1 MYPFAGVR
9 TGGHIRRRN
18 PDMPFLPIAVT
29 HGSTPVV
36 TSDFGWTE
44 LDFKDLGLTEAHI
57 EDFIRDNIGELFKD
71 AEESDALLIVGQ
83 QVRNQEQARFDLVAI
98 DSSGNLVIIEV
109 KRDKSDCAARKE
121 PVELQAVRYAA
132 SLATLKTPEELVQ
145 KLFAPYLKQAGSG
158 GNIRSENGRTAEE
171 EAKRRLSEF
180 LTQNRSERSFNQRQ
194 RIILI
199 GSGFESQ
206 ALASVTWLSQNGV
219 LVSCYELKP
228 ALMGECHV
236 MRFEKVAPPPTAED
250 FYIGFPERQSGNIP
264 AIDGKTSTGGNRR
277 LASISDLLAAGLLRP
292 GEILRI
298 RGREGTEAELQADGS
313 VKFGD
318 QKLSAN
324 QWGLKVTKFSAIQI
338 YSYAENQKGE
348 LLNDL
353 RQKLVEL
360 SGSGSETKDLE
371 PFSPAELGSP
381 IGSMG

>member
-1 MYPFAGVR
+1 
-9 TGGHIRRRN
+9 
-18 PDMPFLPIAVT
+18 MPFLPIVVT
-29 HGSTPVV
+29 HGATPVV
-36 TSDFGWTE
+36 TTEFGWRE
-44 LDFKDLGLTEAHI
+44 LDFKDLGLTESQV

-71 AEESDALLIVGQ
+71 AEESDALLIVAQ
-83 QVRNQEQARFDLVAI
+83 QVRNQEQARFDLVAV

-132 SLATLKTPEELVQ
+132 SLATLKTPEDLVQ
-145 KLFAPYLKQAGSG
+145 KLFAPYLKRAAGG
-158 GNIRSENGRTAEE
+158 GNLRPDNGRTAEE

-228 ALMGECHV
+228 ALMGERHV
-236 MRFEKVAPPPTAED
+236 MRFDKVAPPPAAEE
-250 FYIGFPERQSGNIP
+250 FYIGFPERQTGGIP
-264 AIDGKTSTGGNRR
+264 AIDAKSGAGVQRR
-277 LASISDLLAAGLLRP
+277 LASISDLLDAGLLRP

-298 RGREGTEAELQADGS
+298 RGREGTEAELQSDGL

-318 QKLSAN
+318 QTMSAN
-324 QWGLKVTKFSAIQI
+324 QWGLRVTKFSAIQI
-338 YSYAENQKGE
+338 YSYAETNKGE
-348 LLNDL
+348 LLNEL
-353 RQKLVEL
+353 RQRLLERAGSEAGDL
-360 SGSGSETKDLE
+360 QIPPLAESGSAIELMTKL
-371 PFSPAELGSP
+371 PRA
-381 IGSMG
+381 

>member
-1 MYPFAGVR
+1 V
-9 TGGHIRRRN
+9 
-18 PDMPFLPIAVT
+18 PFLPVVVT
-29 HGSTPVV
+29 HGSTPVL
-36 TSDFGWTE
+36 TAEFGWRE
-44 LDFKDLGLTEAHI
+44 LDFKDLGLTESHV
-57 EDFIRDNIGELFKD
+57 EDFIRDNIGELFKE

-145 KLFAPYLKQAGSG
+145 KLFAPYLRHAGG
-158 GNIRSENGRTAEE
+158 GGSLRSDNGRTAEE

-228 ALMGECHV
+228 ALMGEHHI
-236 MRFEKVAPPPTAED
+236 MRFEKVAPPPAAEE
-250 FYIGFPERQSGNIP
+250 FYIGFPERQ
-264 AIDGKTSTGGNRR
+264 TGGTPTIVAKTNAGVQRR
-277 LASISDLLAAGLLRP
+277 LASISDLIEAGLLRP

-298 RGREGTEAELQADGS
+298 RGREGTEAELQSDGS

-348 LLNDL
+348 LLNEL
-353 RQKLVEL
+353 RQRLVER
-360 SGSGSETKDLE
+360 SGSEASDFPLPSAAESASLIELTKTL
-371 PFSPAELGSP
+371 PRA
-381 IGSMG
+381 

>member
-1 MYPFAGVR
+1 
-9 TGGHIRRRN
+9 
-18 PDMPFLPIAVT
+18 MPFFPILVT

-36 TSDFGWTE
+36 TTE
-44 LDFKDLGLTEAHI
+44 FAWKELEFKDLGLTESQV

-109 KRDKSDCAARKE
+109 KRDKSDSAARKE

-132 SLATLKTPEELVQ
+132 SLATLKTPEQLIQ
-145 KLFAPYLKQAGSG
+145 KLFAPYLKYAGG
-158 GNIRSENGRTAEE
+158 GGSVRPENGRTAEE
-171 EAKRRLSEF
+171 EATRRLSEF

-219 LVSCYELKP
+219 LVSCYELKA
-228 ALMGECHV
+228 ALMGEHHV
-236 MRFEKVAPPPTAED
+236 MRFDKIAPPPAAEE
-250 FYIGFPERQSGNIP
+250 FYIGFPTRQSSGVP
-264 AIDGKTSTGGNRR
+264 VSDSKASAGAQRR
-277 LASISDLLAAGLLRP
+277 LAGISDLVAAGVLHP
-292 GEILRI
+292 GETLRI
-298 RGREGTEAELQADGS
+298 RGREGSEAELQNDGS
-313 VKFGD
+313 VKFQD
-318 QKLSAN
+318 QKMSAN

-348 LLNDL
+348 LLNEL
-353 RQKLVEL
+353 RQRLVERSGTVSATNDVQLPSELDSSMHLVETL
-360 SGSGSETKDLE
+360 SR
-371 PFSPAELGSP
+371 A
-381 IGSMG
+381 

>member
-1 MYPFAGVR
+1 
-9 TGGHIRRRN
+9 
-18 PDMPFLPIAVT
+18 
-29 HGSTPVV
+29 VV
-36 TSDFGWTE
+36 TTEFAWDE
-44 LDFKDLGLTEAHI
+44 LDFRDLGLTESQV

-71 AEESDALLIVGQ
+71 AEESEALLIVGQ
-83 QVRNQEQARFDLVAI
+83 QVRNQELARFDLVAI

-132 SLATLKTPEELVQ
+132 SLATLKTPEQLVQ
-145 KLFAPYLKQAGSG
+145 KLFAPYLKHAVGIGDSD
-158 GNIRSENGRTAEE
+158 RTAEE

-180 LTQNRSERSFNQRQ
+180 LTQNRSERSFNRRQ

-199 GSGFESQ
+199 GSGVESQ

-228 ALMGECHV
+228 ALVGTCHV
-236 MRFEKVAPPPTAED
+236 IRFEKVAPPPAAEE
-250 FYIGFPERQSGNIP
+250 FYIGFPDRSSGGVSVMD
-264 AIDGKTSTGGNRR
+264 AKTSTGGQRR
-277 LASISDLLAAGLLRP
+277 FASISDLIEAGLLHP

-298 RGREGTEAELQADGS
+298 RGRKGTEAELQGDGS

-318 QKLSAN
+318 EKLSAN

-353 RQKLVEL
+353 RQKLVEH
-360 SGSGSETKDLE
+360 SGPAPEPGDSEPPILPALE
-371 PFSPAELGSP
+371 PSVM
-381 IGSMG
+381 SMDTVPST